1 MKKIIAGILNRG
13 YTTSKQASLGNCI
26 AFLYPLKYILE
37 DSPMEDGMTVRC
49 NHNPF
54 WAPEN
59 IQKRSELIRD
69 IQGIHRR
76 NIMDGRY
83 FHILNRFENGDRY
96 GIVIDQIAATI
107 PAP

>member
-49 NHNPF
+49 IHNPF
-54 WAPEN
+54 LGAGKYPET
-59 IQKRSELIRD
+59 K
-69 IQGIHRR
+69 
-76 NIMDGRY
+76 
-83 FHILNRFENGDRY
+83 
-96 GIVIDQIAATI
+96 
-107 PAP
+107 